1 MEKEENLLFKLR
13 LLARMWPLTLPPAIV
28 FVVGCLLLWS
38 AGVLFALGVSAF
50 VAFLVFGFCVF
61 VGMAVSD

>member
-1 MEKEENLLFKLR
+1 
-13 LLARMWPLTLPPAIV
+13 MWPLTLPPVVA
-28 FVVGCLLLWS
+28 FVVGCLLFWS

-50 VAFLVFGFCVF
+50 AAFLVFGFCVF